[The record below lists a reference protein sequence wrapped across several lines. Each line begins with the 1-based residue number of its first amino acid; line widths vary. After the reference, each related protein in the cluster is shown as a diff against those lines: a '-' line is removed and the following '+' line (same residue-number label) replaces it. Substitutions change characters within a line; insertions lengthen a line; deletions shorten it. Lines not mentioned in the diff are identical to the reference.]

1 MRNDIARRV
10 HIETLIFGNGGK
22 VMSADN
28 KTIDVFCDAVAMKEK
43 KVALYG
49 DAMKS
54 CPDKVGVETF
64 RMLKE
69 AEENHLKSLQVAY
82 EDLKVGKA
90 DLNACKLHE
99 FGGDDKKADL
109 RKIADEHGKM
119 PKACLDDV
127 VAITTGMKLEEES
140 IKYLSERLKGATDP
154 AEKQVLERLVAE
166 EREHF
171 VMLSDLKFYYED
183 TENWFLEKGGSRL
196 DGAGEFA

>member
-1 MRNDIARRV
+1 
-10 HIETLIFGNGGK
+10 
-22 VMSADN
+22 MSADN
-28 KTIDVFCDAVAMKEK
+28 KTLDVFCDAVAMKEK
-43 KVALYG
+43 KMALYE

-69 AEENHLKSLQVAY
+69 AEADHLKSLQATY
-82 EDLKVGKA
+82 EELKAGKA
-90 DLNACKLHE
+90 DLNACKLQD
-99 FGGDDKKADL
+99 FGGEAKKADL

-127 VAITTGMKLEEES
+127 AAISTGMKLEDES
-140 IKYLSERLKGATDP
+140 IKYLSERLKGSADP
-154 AEKQVLERLVAE
+154 AEKQLLEKLVAE

-183 TENWFLEKGGSRL
+183 TENWFLEKGGNRL
-196 DGAGEFA
+196 DGAGDFA